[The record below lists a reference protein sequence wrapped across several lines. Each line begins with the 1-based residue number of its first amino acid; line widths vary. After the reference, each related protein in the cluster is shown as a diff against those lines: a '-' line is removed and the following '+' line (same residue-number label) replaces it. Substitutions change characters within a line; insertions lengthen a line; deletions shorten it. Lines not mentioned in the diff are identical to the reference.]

1 MKKGKEF
8 KALKELHY
16 EVKVG
21 NRIVADKTIK
31 GILTREIMNRDL
43 IKKEK

>member
-1 MKKGKEF
+1 MKNEKMY
-8 KALKELHY
+8 KALKELKY

-31 GILTREIMNRDL
+31 GILTREIINRNMYR
-43 IKKEK
+43 KE